1 MGPVRIPQD
10 PQRGLEDSPGPY
22 EIPGDTSGPRGVPQ
36 DPAGFFCPPPWTL
49 NDSSGPRWIRQG
61 VRRAPWVYTGF
72 PKVLQSCQDSA
83 RGSVV
88 CQILQRCF
96 RTPQGFQGSPRSRRM
111 PCESSLILAILRES
125 PAGFGGSFELP
136 GDSPGSSPVGS
147 TQISF
152 KDSSVFFWSPP
163 GSIGIVRIPRDPSGA
178 PGSPQ

>member
-61 VRRAPWVYTGF
+61 VRRAPRVYTGF

-88 CQILQRCF
+88 CQTLQRCF

-125 PAGFGGSFELP
+125 PAGFGGSFEPPWGAPRFPFRILQFSFGAP
-136 GDSPGSSPVGS
+136 RAPSESSGSPGIPRE
-147 TQISF
+147 
-152 KDSSVFFWSPP
+152 PP
-163 GSIGIVRIPRDPSGA
+163 GALSSLHDS
-178 PGSPQ
+178 